1 MLNPLLEKLKNANSI
16 VLSTHRNCDGDGLG
30 GQLALLHGLKKLG
43 KSVRILNVD
52 CPARKYDF
60 LGTDQWVHVH
70 EPGSPDLQP
79 SDVGLI
85 LDTNDGRLLEPL
97 FSELKSKCR
106 DLYFVDHHP
115 ILAQGP
121 APTPGSLID
130 TSSASTGQ
138 LCYRILKGLGVEFD
152 AEIARALY
160 TSIVFDTQLF
170 RFVRSAPESHL
181 IAAELLHY
189 EREPEEI
196 HRRLFATYS
205 VAKMGFLAK
214 ALSRVEYHSDSRLA
228 FVALGREDFA
238 PTNEGGSGFERDDS
252 GDVIDL
258 VMNIDRLEV
267 AALLREDA
275 PGRFKLSLRS
285 KGTLPVQALAESFGG
300 GGHRNASGAYI
311 EGSFEPLR
319 KKILEELGQ
328 MLEQPDESRQP

>member
-1 MLNPLLEKLKNANSI
+1 MLNPLLEKLKRANSI

-30 GQLALLHGLKKLG
+30 GQLALMHGLKKLG

-52 CPARKYDF
+52 RPAKKYDF
-60 LGTDQWVHVH
+60 LGTDQWVRVH
-70 EPGSPDLQP
+70 EPGSQDLEP
-79 SDVGLI
+79 TDVGLI

-97 FSELKSKCR
+97 FTELKAKCR

-138 LCYRILKGLGVEFD
+138 ICHRILKGLGLELD
-152 AEIARALY
+152 ADIARALY

-181 IAAELLHY
+181 IAAELLQY
-189 EREPEEI
+189 ELNPEEV

-205 VAKMGFLAK
+205 VAKMGFLAR
-214 ALSRVEYHSDSRLA
+214 ALSRVEYHCDSRLA
-228 FVALGREDFA
+228 FIALSREDFA
-238 PTNEGGSGFERDDS
+238 PANEGGSGFERDDS

-285 KGTLPVQALAESFGG
+285 KDTLPVQALAEAFGG

-311 EGSFEPLR
+311 EGQFEPLKR
-319 KKILEELGQ
+319 KILEELSR
-328 MLEQPDESRQP
+328 MLEPPGESPRP